1 MTDHFAS
8 GTWHVTEGSEEAF
21 VQRWTEL
28 LGWTREEFPSLVQA
42 TLLHDRNDLGHYISL
57 AGWADAASRDA
68 WKLTDGFK
76 ERMGACV
83 ALCDRMVG
91 SDYDRVASI

>member
-1 MTDHFAS
+1 MSDHFAS
-8 GTWHVTEGSEEAF
+8 GTWHVTAGSEEDF

-28 LGWTREEFPSLVQA
+28 LGWTREEFPSLIQG
-42 TLLHDRNDLGHYISL
+42 TLLHDRNDPGHYISL
-57 AGWADAASRDA
+57 AEWADEASRDA
-68 WKLTDGFK
+68 WKQTGGFK

-91 SDYDRVASI
+91 SDYDRVASV